1 MKLIVAGL
9 VGAMVMGAMSM
20 GCGPGLSHRV
30 VAPEPTSDVFAAM
43 DTELSRAMVG
53 TTTLTSGEALPLPES
68 RLSMAAEAARPVV
81 AAAPTWGAG
90 GESAEPAGAG
100 LATANAPTPANDFDM
115 HPYDKPAAASFDMH
129 PYD

>member
-1 MKLIVAGL
+1 
-9 VGAMVMGAMSM
+9 MVMGAMSM

-43 DTELSRAMVG
+43 DTELSGAMIG

-68 RLSMAAEAARPVV
+68 RLSMTEATSAEAARPIV

-90 GESAEPAGAG
+90 GEGAEPAGAG
-100 LATANAPTPANDFDM
+100 IATVSVPAPAAANGFDM
-115 HPYDKPAAASFDMH
+115 HPYDKPAADSFDMH